1 MASLVGRDILST
13 KDLSREEVDVIFDLA
28 DWMERI
34 ARSRHNIDLLRHK
47 TLATLFFQPSTRTR
61 MSFEGAMRRLGGSVT
76 TAADAKV
83 MRAGD
88 TYAESWKDTAM
99 VVQHYV
105 DAAVIRH
112 PEIGVP
118 AEFARFASIPVL
130 NGGDGY
136 DGRSE
141 HPTQALLDTY
151 SIRKLLGGVDG
162 VKILIWGDL
171 KYRCMHSLAY
181 ALALFK
187 GVKAYGLA
195 PQEMRYPSEV
205 MEDIRRLGLD
215 YSDIDDPMSV
225 VEAVDVIYITGPAH
239 KWDDVM
245 EDRFV
250 LDLAKVAKAK
260 REMIILH
267 PLPRVHEL
275 PVAVDDTSHAKY
287 SEQALYGLILRMA
300 LLALVLGAAP

>member
-1 MASLVGRDILST
+1 MKPFEGRDILSM
-13 KDLSREEVDVIFDLA
+13 KDFNREEADHIFEVA
-28 DWMERI
+28 DWMEPI

-47 TLATLFFQPSTRTR
+47 ALATLFFQPSTRTR

-112 PEIGVP
+112 FQAGVP
-118 AEFARFASIPVL
+118 AEFARHASIPVL

-136 DGRSE
+136 GGRSE

-151 SIRKLLGGVDG
+151 SIYKLLGGVDG
-162 VKILIWGDL
+162 IKILIWGDL

-187 GVKAYGLA
+187 DVKAYGLA
-195 PQEMRYPSEV
+195 PEDMRYPAEV
-205 MEDIRRLGLD
+205 MEDIRLIGLD
-215 YSDIDDPMSV
+215 YSDIDDPMDV
-225 VEAVDVIYITGPAH
+225 IPEVDVIYITGPAH
-239 KWDDVM
+239 NWEDKMDDKYI
-245 EDRFV
+245 
-250 LDLAKVAKAK
+250 LDLKKVKRAKK
-260 REMIILH
+260 EMVILH

-275 PVAVDDTSHAKY
+275 PVEVDDTPHAQY
-287 SEQALYGLILRMA
+287 SEQALYGLIVRMA
-300 LLALVLGAAP
+300 LLALVLGARP